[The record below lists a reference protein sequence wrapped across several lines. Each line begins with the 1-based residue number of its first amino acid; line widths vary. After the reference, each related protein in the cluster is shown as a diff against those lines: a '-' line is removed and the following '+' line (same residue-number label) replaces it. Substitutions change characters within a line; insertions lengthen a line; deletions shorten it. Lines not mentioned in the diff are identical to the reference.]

1 MELLKNC
8 ITKNDTIALLHETV
22 YKDIPEATGTKTSSR
37 NKSKSIKMKVGELGF
52 EDSVDSIDSYKEENS
67 IGSREEKE
75 KTPALEIGTGAVV
88 VKKGGLVQTLP

>member
-1 MELLKNC
+1 
-8 ITKNDTIALLHETV
+8 
-22 YKDIPEATGTKTSSR
+22 
-37 NKSKSIKMKVGELGF
+37 MKVGELGF

-88 VKKGGLVQTLP
+88 VKKGGMVQTLP